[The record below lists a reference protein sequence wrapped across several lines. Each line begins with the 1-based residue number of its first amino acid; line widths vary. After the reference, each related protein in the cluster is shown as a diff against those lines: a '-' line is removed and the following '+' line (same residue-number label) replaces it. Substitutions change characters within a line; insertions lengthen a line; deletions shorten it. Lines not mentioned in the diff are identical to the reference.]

1 MKIKQVTE
9 VDITFD
15 NGNRIYF
22 DHEQDCCEHNYADF
36 KQIDDLAYEWEF
48 DEDLK
53 FESCPHSGFR
63 FGNEGRMVFV
73 PCYSDQNGYYTT
85 WLDIY
90 YDPYGGSLPMGDKV
104 LGFDAKWLQ
113 EDEY

>member
-22 DHEQDCCEHNYADF
+22 DHDQDCCEHNYADF
-36 KQIDDLAYEWEF
+36 KQIDDLAWEWEF

-85 WLDIY
+85 WIDIY
-90 YDPYGGSLPMGDKV
+90 YAQCWRDILLDGSHV
-104 LGFDAKWLQ
+104 LGFNAKMN
-113 EDEY
+113 EC

>member
-53 FESCPHSGFR
+53 FESCPPQWIPIWKRGLHGICTMLLFSER
-63 FGNEGRMVFV
+63 
-73 PCYSDQNGYYTT
+73 
-85 WLDIY
+85 
-90 YDPYGGSLPMGDKV
+90 V
-104 LGFDAKWLQ
+104 L
-113 EDEY
+113 

>member
-36 KQIDDLAYEWEF
+36 KQIDDLAWEWEF
-48 DEDLK
+48 DISIHAPIVGCDCK
-53 FESCPHSGFR
+53 NSKIP
-63 FGNEGRMVFV
+63 
-73 PCYSDQNGYYTT
+73 T
-85 WLDIY
+85 
-90 YDPYGGSLPMGDKV
+90 
-104 LGFDAKWLQ
+104 
-113 EDEY
+113 

>member
-1 MKIKQVTE
+1 MKITQVTE

-22 DHEQDCCEHNYADF
+22 DHDQDCCEHNYADF
-36 KQIDDLAYEWEF
+36 KQIDDLAWEWDF
-48 DEDLK
+48 DENLK

-73 PCYSDQNGYYTT
+73 PCYSSQNGYYST
-85 WLDIY
+85 WIDIY
-90 YDPYGGSLPMGDKV
+90 YAPCWCGVLLDGGHV
-104 LGFDAKWLQ
+104 LGFNAKM
-113 EDEY
+113 DEYE